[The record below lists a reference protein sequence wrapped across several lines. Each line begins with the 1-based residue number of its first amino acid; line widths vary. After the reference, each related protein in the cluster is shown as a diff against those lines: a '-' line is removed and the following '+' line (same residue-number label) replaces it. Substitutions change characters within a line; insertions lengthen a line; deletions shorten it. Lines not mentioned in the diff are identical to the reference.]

1 MLPLT
6 HTYSAHTGALYSSSC
21 VCARLSPLCAPF
33 ISLPTSFLRR
43 VCPLFVSSVFYQ
55 SPPHFHLIRHP
66 PFLVISHLYPILG
79 GRNSNLF
86 FCLNLGFKHLVWAV
100 NLVCR
105 FICGCRQQ
113 LFLEVRSYLG
123 LVCKSSFFFFC
134 LFTLKMPVYG
144 HEAKPD
150 NRSACFT
157 LIRV

>member
-66 PFLVISHLYPILG
+66 PFLVISHFYPILG

-86 FCLNLGFKHLVWAV
+86 FFFFCLNLGLKHLVWAV

-113 LFLEVRSYLG
+113 LLFEVRSYLG
-123 LVCKSSFFFFC
+123 FVCESSFFVCLLWKC
-134 LFTLKMPVYG
+134 LFMAMEPNQTTAALVS
-144 HEAKPD
+144 
-150 NRSACFT
+150 RW
-157 LIRV
+157 